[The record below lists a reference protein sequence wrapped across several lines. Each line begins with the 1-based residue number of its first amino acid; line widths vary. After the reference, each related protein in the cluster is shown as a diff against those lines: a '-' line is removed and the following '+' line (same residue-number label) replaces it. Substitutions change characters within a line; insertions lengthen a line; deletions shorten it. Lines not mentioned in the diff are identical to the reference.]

1 MAEVRRP
8 RPLQLLRGTREPRE
22 PGDVPGPDACD
33 VVAHS
38 SPPQSETPA
47 HVDAHPRVSSAMA
60 SSTEYTPSVSRC
72 ALCRQLS
79 AIRTGC
85 ANERPSGSVEG
96 VMSNHDP
103 YSDRQLIGF
112 TAHFHCDAGHERQD
126 PTVDCHH
133 RLRLLPSWKRRVYRG
148 KRLFPN

>member
-72 ALCRQLS
+72 ALCRHLS

-103 YSDRQLIGF
+103 YSDRQVRMSRFG
-112 TAHFHCDAGHERQD
+112 G
-126 PTVDCHH
+126 
-133 RLRLLPSWKRRVYRG
+133 RRNTPLGCFWSVVR
-148 KRLFPN
+148 